1 MDAVATPWTV
11 NSLKEAL
18 ETSGDLLPGEL
29 SCEIKPEAQG
39 VLEVDVEAAGNIRL
53 FVAVNGEQII
63 TTTVLWPR
71 DEQDD
76 PAAFEAMM
84 LRTHKN
90 LLPLCALSIDRVGD
104 REYYE
109 LFGAMSARSVLSSVI
124 TEFRTIA
131 NSALELAS
139 EVGPNATAA

>member
-11 NSLKEAL
+11 DSLKQAL
-18 ETSGDLLPGEL
+18 ETSEHLLPGEM
-29 SCEIKPEAQG
+29 SCEIKAG
-39 VLEVDVEAAGNIRL
+39 ANNVLEVNVEAAGNIRL

-76 PAAFEAMM
+76 PASFEAMM

-90 LLPLCALSIDRVGD
+90 LLPLCALSIDQVGD

-109 LFGAMSARSVLSSVI
+109 LFGAMSSHSVLPSVI

-139 EVGPNATAA
+139 EVGPNAA